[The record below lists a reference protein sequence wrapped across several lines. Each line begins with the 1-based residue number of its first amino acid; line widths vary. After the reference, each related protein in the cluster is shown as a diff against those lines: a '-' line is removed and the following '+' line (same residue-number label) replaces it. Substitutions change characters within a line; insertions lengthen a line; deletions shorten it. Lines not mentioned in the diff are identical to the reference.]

1 MASLCGLTRPPRQVL
16 PHPKTGRGEEEHP
29 NNEHPNPSTDAAS
42 INRTAEQDRAVD
54 AVDASIKNRVSS
66 RSKTNRGERSRRL
79 QKKNYFW
86 SRLNMKTTSFDEECL
101 MLQGKGFADETSQ
114 GFGQGKLP
122 AATVMKIQKLRKIRE
137 VRPNLPR
144 PSLIIGGPTVA
155 RTTHEKGEWRHVHEQ
170 VGPTCTLGHYQL
182 KKGT

>member
-1 MASLCGLTRPPRQVL
+1 MEMASLCGLTRPPRQVL
-16 PHPKTGRGEEEHP
+16 PHPNTGRGEEEHP

-54 AVDASIKNRVSS
+54 AVDASIKNRDSS
-66 RSKTNRGERSRRL
+66 E
-79 QKKNYFW
+79 QKPTEGSGPEGSEKKIIFVP
-86 SRLNMKTTSFDEECL
+86 RLNMKTTAFDEECL

-137 VRPNLPR
+137 VRRNLT
-144 PSLIIGGPTVA
+144 PSFAHPL
-155 RTTHEKGEWRHVHEQ
+155 
-170 VGPTCTLGHYQL
+170 VGPRWPVLHMKRVSGVTFMCRSYRPAHRVT
-182 KKGT
+182 TN